1 MRTTHDQMTSPIRIV
16 HYVNQFFG
24 GIGGE
29 ERADTELLIR
39 EHPVGPG
46 VGIARALGE
55 RGRIVA
61 TLIGG
66 DNYFT
71 ERMDV
76 ARSAALEAI
85 ERYRPDVVIA
95 GPAFNAGRYGMAC
108 GEVCKAVTETLRIP
122 SVTAMSPHNPA
133 VSLYRRSTYILP
145 TGESAASM
153 PHILPRLTA
162 FAHRLAIG
170 DAIGPAEREGYMP
183 RGIRGIILDERSA
196 AQRAAE
202 MLKAKL
208 TGEPYQTE
216 IPVEVFQPVSPAAP
230 LQDLTTATIALV
242 TTSGLV
248 PRGNPDGFKSMNESR
263 WATYPVKHLDALAP
277 DEWEPIHGG
286 YDARF
291 ARENPNRVVPLDV
304 LRELENEGVIG
315 RLHADL
321 IVTVGVGTPVEVC
334 QRMGEEIV
342 DELHRANVS
351 AAIFTSN

>member
-1 MRTTHDQMTSPIRIV
+1 MVSPIRIA

-29 ERADTELLIR
+29 ERADTELLVR

-46 VGIARALGE
+46 VGIAEALGE

-61 TLIGG
+61 TLICG
-66 DNYFT
+66 DNYFN
-71 ERMDV
+71 ERLDA
-76 ARSAALEAI
+76 ARSAVLEAI
-85 ERYRPDVVIA
+85 ERCRPDVVIA
-95 GPAFNAGRYGMAC
+95 GPAFNAGRYGIAC

-133 VSLYRRSTYILP
+133 VPLYRRSTYILL

-153 PHILPRLTA
+153 PRILPALAT
-162 FAHRLAIG
+162 FAYRLAVG
-170 DAIGPAEREGYMP
+170 DAIGPAEREGYIP
-183 RGIRGIILDERSA
+183 RGIRGIILDEFPA
-196 AQRAAE
+196 ARRAAD

-208 TGEPYQTE
+208 AGESYQTE
-216 IPVEVFQPVSPAAP
+216 IPVEVFQPAKPAAP
-230 LQDLTTATIALV
+230 LGDPSTATIALV

-263 WATYPVKHLDALAP
+263 WTTYSLKRLSALTP
-277 DEWEPIHGG
+277 DQWEPVHGG
-286 YDARF
+286 YDTRF
-291 ARENPNRVVPLDV
+291 VRENPNLVVPLDI
-304 LRELENEGVIG
+304 LRDLESEGAIG
-315 RLHADL
+315 RLHTDL
-321 IVTVGVGTPVEVC
+321 IVTVGVGTPVKTC
-334 QRMGEEIV
+334 LRMGEEIA